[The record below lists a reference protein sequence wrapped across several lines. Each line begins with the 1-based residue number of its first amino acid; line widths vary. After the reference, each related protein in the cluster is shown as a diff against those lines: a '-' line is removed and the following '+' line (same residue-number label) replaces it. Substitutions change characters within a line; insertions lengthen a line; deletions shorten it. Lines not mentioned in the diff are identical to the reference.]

1 MNSITQNQ
9 NAETQ
14 KTTERFITPL
24 ANIFESD
31 DSILLELD
39 MPGVNN
45 EQLEINFEED
55 VLVIKGRTSLPE
67 YADYK
72 TVHKEFQLG
81 TYLRKFVVNKPIDL
95 DKTEAVLSN
104 GRLKIR
110 LYKQNPVAKKIQV
123 TIK

>member
-81 TYLRKFVVNKPIDL
+81 TYLRKFVVNKPIDV

>member
-9 NAETQ
+9 NTETQ

-81 TYLRKFVVNKPIDL
+81 TYLRKFVVNKPIDV